1 MPTPVPLNKLPEGLR
16 SSGGKA
22 VPLDKLPE
30 GLRPQKEDAGF
41 FGSLSEAFTQ
51 FPEIADEVAAYGA
64 NPNDKTRR
72 ALIKAGESKYRKV
85 EFGEGENFE
94 AFKQLLGGSIGQQLA
109 PIATGIGAS
118 FVSTPV
124 GGLVAG
130 IAVSGTQ
137 YTSQNLLRQAQEQE
151 AAIAAGKKPEDTSV
165 GKAVLAATGQSAL
178 DLAGGR
184 VFSGVAKAFPFMRPL
199 LGRAGGKAAQ
209 NAGEVLADAAEK
221 GTIKFAKGVATG
233 VGKGVAFEVP
243 QEVAQQGLERWQAG
257 LSLSDKQAQGEYGQA
272 AIGALLLGGGLGGVS
287 GALSSRTKEAAPEE
301 EIEPDAPEPDIIPT
315 RKVDRDKV
323 QKDLANAAG
332 TNLDRSADAAV
343 KALSLTVSNAM
354 ATGRPEDIKAARSF
368 IQQYEDKL
376 AAGMYDKELAE
387 PLQRPA
393 LDENGKPAFD
403 PEGKSVYEGAL
414 VRAKDMLEGVKP
426 IEEAA
431 PVEGA
436 TPTSTT
442 KFAVEGDN
450 AAEIEARL
458 NDQFATINEEAA
470 QTRAKKL
477 STIAEETDQARA
489 KIRTQEEETDAGGVG
504 RDTAPIGDELGTGVP
519 PSGEPRPAGDTT
531 GGVEQPDLETVGV
544 DSVPPVSPTVSPD
557 AQPDTLTREE
567 EIAPPTEAG
576 QVSELK
582 PAPNWMVKYVD
593 KFGMSGPL
601 DAWAKSTLGYTVLP
615 EQLGTEGKLKMAAS
629 KQAGQERILQRDY
642 FNPIVESAGKL
653 KVDMGDLGMYLWAR
667 GAADRNRIVAEQNV
681 DFPEGGSG
689 LTTAQAAETM
699 QEFKDEGL
707 LPKLNQLA
715 RKADAI
721 VDFTLKEKVKAGLM
735 TEEEAKQ
742 LRETQK
748 YYMPLKGFASNGDM
762 LTADIGEDAHS
773 PDRRAEAARAVRT
786 AVPTGSINEYRKA
799 FGRGSMPFHPLFN
812 LFQDAEQAV
821 RRNITNEAIKPIL
834 KTFQANPS
842 AFDGIMNVY
851 TDTNPKK
858 VMMGRDIPGGR
869 FEPVDMK
876 QEYYDDKQGKY
887 FLVKDNGVAHYIEF
901 ANEGV
906 GADLNRMFA
915 NMKPKDME
923 GAIQQLAN
931 VNNFLK
937 GMLTYKNPL
946 YLMFVAPFRDVSDAV
961 ATAMLRQNTKGDAAF
976 GKNLAAKTFAYSINP
991 TTWSTIGRFVFGK
1004 GAMNDETGKLL
1015 EAMIRDGGTPLQT
1028 RFLNTQE
1035 KADAANKAISQLRGL
1050 DGMNPK
1056 ARAGSILTGL
1066 NTWVDGL
1073 ADIMDM
1079 AARFATYRAAID
1091 LKIDGAA
1098 AADLALDSSLNLTR
1112 RGEMARGID
1121 LVIPFFGASVE
1132 GSRKTLRILANP
1144 RSAAKII
1151 GGLIA
1156 YGAMESVWNSMQS
1169 GDSDDDGQEDYLD
1182 LDQGASLRMSRAT
1195 IYYGSG
1201 PDDYIKVPIGQ
1212 MLGYFKFMGNKI
1224 GDVMA
1229 GSSTTSEATKGLV
1242 PGFFS
1247 LMSPMRIPSGDLPSF
1262 AGAITP
1268 LVGKPFVG
1276 VGFNQNF
1283 FGSPI
1288 YTESFPGGA
1297 PKSELGR
1304 PSTAE
1309 PWKEVSKA
1317 VNYATGGSE
1326 AVSGAVDFQP
1336 EVYRYFIESYFGG
1349 PYQLAKQMVGLKDAE
1364 ELADVPG
1371 IKSFV
1376 GTGAEYAAQTKY
1388 FANTD
1393 TTRQIMGRLSK
1404 LKPEQQA
1411 AQGERYFTDTDPRVL
1426 DAFKAVEANLDRIG
1440 KAQKETLAVEMSD
1453 KDKQMVLDYYR
1464 AEKNQYYSAFNSVYN
1479 AAKKGE

>member
-16 SSGGKA
+16 SSGSKV

-30 GLRPQKEDAGF
+30 GLRPQKEAAGF
-41 FGSLSEAFTQ
+41 FGSLMEGAQTLGITDEAAAFAADPSEK
-51 FPEIADEVAAYGA
+51 
-64 NPNDKTRR
+64 NRR
-72 ALIKAGESKYRKV
+72 ALIKAGESKYRQV
-85 EFGEGENFE
+85 GFGEGENFE
-94 AFKQLLGGSIGQQLA
+94 AFKQLLGGSIGQMAA

-124 GGLVAG
+124 GGLAAAS
-130 IAVSGTQ
+130 AVSGTQ

-165 GKAVLAATGQSAL
+165 GKAILAATGQSAL
-178 DLAGGR
+178 DLAGGK

-199 LGRAGGKAAQ
+199 LGKAGGKAAQ

-221 GTIKFAKGVATG
+221 GTIKFSKGVATG
-233 VGKGVAFEVP
+233 VGKGIAFEVP

-315 RKVDRDKV
+315 TPVERDAV
-323 QKDLANAAG
+323 FSRL
-332 TNLDRSADAAV
+332 ADAAGADLSTGATAAIKALERRVSNDLSTNTPESLAKAREYIASQEDQIAAGQFPEDMADPLV
-343 KALSLTVSNAM
+343 KALDEAKRMVGE
-354 ATGRPEDIKAARSF
+354 ATP
-368 IQQYEDKL
+368 
-376 AAGMYDKELAE
+376 AE
-387 PLQRPA
+387 T
-393 LDENGKPAFD
+393 
-403 PEGKSVYEGAL
+403 
-414 VRAKDMLEGVKP
+414 
-426 IEEAA
+426 EAA
-431 PVEGA
+431 SA
-436 TPTSTT
+436 
-442 KFAVEGDN
+442 
-450 AAEIEARL
+450 
-458 NDQFATINEEAA
+458 
-470 QTRAKKL
+470 
-477 STIAEETDQARA
+477 
-489 KIRTQEEETDAGGVG
+489 TQEEEADAGVG
-504 RDTAPIGDELGTGVP
+504 GDTAPIGDELRTGVS
-519 PSGEPRPAGDTT
+519 PSGEPGLAGDTT
-531 GGVEQPDLETVGV
+531 GGVEQPDSETVGV

-557 AQPDTLTREE
+557 AQPDTLAREE

-576 QVSELK
+576 RVSELK

-615 EQLGTEGKLKMAAS
+615 EQLETEGKLKMAAS
-629 KQAGQERILQRDY
+629 QQAGQERLLQRNF
-642 FNPIVESAGKL
+642 FNPIVEAAGKL

-699 QEFKDEGL
+699 QKFKDEGL

-735 TEEEAKQ
+735 TAEEAKQ

-773 PDRRAEAARAVRT
+773 PDRRAEAARALRT

-821 RRNITNEAIKPIL
+821 RRNITNEAIRPIL

-851 TDTNPKK
+851 TDTNPKQ

-876 QEYYDDKQGKY
+876 QEYYGNQSKY
-887 FLVKDNGVAHYIEF
+887 YLVKDNGVAHYIEF
-901 ANEGV
+901 ADKGV

-915 NMKPKDME
+915 NMNPKDME

-976 GKNLAAKTFAYSINP
+976 GKNLAAKTFAYAINP

-1035 KADAANKAISQLRGL
+1035 KADAANKAIKQLRGL
-1050 DGMNPK
+1050 DGMDPK
-1056 ARAGSILTGL
+1056 ARAASLFEGL

-1079 AARFATYRAAID
+1079 AARFATYRAADD
-1091 LKIDGAA
+1091 LGIKGAA

-1121 LVIPFFGASVE
+1121 LVIPFFGASIE
-1132 GSRKTLRILANP
+1132 GSRKTLRILTNP

-1195 IYYGSG
+1195 LYYGSG

-1229 GSSTTSEATKGLV
+1229 GASTTSEATKGLV

-1247 LMSPMRIPSGDLPSF
+1247 LMSPMRVPSGDLPSF
-1262 AGAITP
+1262 ASAITP

-1393 TTRQIMGRLSK
+1393 TTRQIMNRLSK
-1404 LKPEQQA
+1404 LTPEQQA
-1411 AQGERYFTDTDPRVL
+1411 AQGERYFVDTDPRVL
-1426 DAFKAVEANLDRIG
+1426 DAYKAVEANLDRIN
-1440 KAQKETLAVEMSD
+1440 KAQKETLAAEMSD